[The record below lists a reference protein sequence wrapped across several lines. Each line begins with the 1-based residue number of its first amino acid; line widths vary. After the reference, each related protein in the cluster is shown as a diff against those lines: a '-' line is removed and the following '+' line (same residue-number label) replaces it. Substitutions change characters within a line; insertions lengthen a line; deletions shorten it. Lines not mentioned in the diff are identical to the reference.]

1 MGISCL
7 CTGTDR
13 ENIKHKQ
20 NSETLL
26 YLYKLS
32 LIKHLSYEMIA
43 DFLSVLHVFAPLKCE
58 YTWAMILKLHEIVLF
73 ACSALVYLIN
83 RFLYTA
89 GDFKNH

>member
-1 MGISCL
+1 
-7 CTGTDR
+7 
-13 ENIKHKQ
+13 
-20 NSETLL
+20 
-26 YLYKLS
+26 
-32 LIKHLSYEMIA
+32 MIA

-58 YTWAMILKLHEIVLF
+58 YTWAMILKLYEIVLF